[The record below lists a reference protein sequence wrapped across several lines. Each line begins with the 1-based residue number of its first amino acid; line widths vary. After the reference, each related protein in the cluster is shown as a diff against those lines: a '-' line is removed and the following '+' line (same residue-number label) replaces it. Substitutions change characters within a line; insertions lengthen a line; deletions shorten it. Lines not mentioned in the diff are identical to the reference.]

1 MEKVVLAYSGGLDT
15 SVILKWLLNKGYEVI
30 AYIADV
36 GQDEDFEAI
45 KKKALACGASK
56 AYVEDIKGEFAEEY
70 IFSAIKAGAIYEDRY
85 LLGTSLARPV
95 IAKKHVEI
103 ALKEKAKY
111 VAHGAT
117 GKGND
122 QVRFELTVAALAPAL
137 KTIAPWKMREFID
150 QFKGRTDLINYSHE
164 NGIPITATHK
174 APYSMDANL
183 MHISYEAGVLE
194 DPAQGPTKEM
204 FLMTVD
210 PKDAPDK
217 STKLTVTFEGGIP
230 VAVKNQENGETVKGA
245 LHMIQYCN
253 KIGGQNGVGRI
264 DMVENRYVGIKSRGV
279 YETPGVAILWKAHQD
294 LESITLDKEVFRIK
308 QMFVPKI
315 ADLIYNGYWFAPE
328 FEYLMKIVDES
339 QKYVTGSVD
348 IELYKGNIT
357 VTGRSSEYS
366 LYNQALS
373 SMDEEGG
380 YNQEDAKGFININAV
395 RLKNFSLAERDSFI
409 TKTRKSISK

>member
-15 SVILKWLLNKGYEVI
+15 SVILKWLINKGYEVI

-36 GQDEDFEAI
+36 GQDEDFDAI

-56 AYVEDIKGEFAEEY
+56 AYVEDLKGEFSEEY
-70 IFSAIKAGAIYEDRY
+70 IFPAIQAGAIYEDRY

-95 IAKKHVEI
+95 IAKKQVEI
-103 ALKEKAKY
+103 AIKEKAKF

-122 QVRFELTVAALAPAL
+122 QVRFELTVAALDPSI

-150 QFKGRTDLINYSHE
+150 QFKGRTDLINYAHA

-174 APYSMDANL
+174 APYSMDGNL

-194 DPAQGPTKEM
+194 DPAKGPSKEM

-210 PKDAPDK
+210 PKDAPDQ
-217 STKLTVTFEGGIP
+217 STRLTITFENGKP
-230 VAVKNQENGETVKGA
+230 TAVKNHENGESAKGA
-245 LHMIQYCN
+245 LNIVQYCN
-253 KIGGQNGVGRI
+253 KVGGANGVGRI

-279 YETPGVAILWKAHQD
+279 YETPGVTILWKAHQD

-315 ADLIYNGYWFAPE
+315 ADLIYNGYWFSPE
-328 FEYLMKIVDES
+328 FEFLMNIVDES
-339 QKYVTGSVD
+339 QKFVSGTVD

-357 VTGRSSEYS
+357 IVGRSSEYS

-380 YNQEDAKGFININAV
+380 YNQEDARGFININAV
-395 RLKNFSLAERDSFI
+395 RLKNFSLAARDSFI
-409 TKTRKSISK
+409 AKTRKRIAS